1 MDRERYNEKQKMKR
15 KRKYLTTGKKE
26 RSRSEGMDKKLIRG
40 KERESHGEEFSPFTL
55 ESFNIPESIKRDRRR
70 IAESGVRSKEVVV
83 SDEESGKREGAIFRF
98 EAVNGSC
105 MEFISA
111 VQTFDKLFKRPVIF
125 GYGIEILE
133 ADNFFMDERRRMGL
147 VDKMDTGRIRGITVG
162 D

>member
-1 MDRERYNEKQKMKR
+1 MNGELIGGIERK
-15 KRKYLTTGKKE
+15 
-26 RSRSEGMDKKLIRG
+26 
-40 KERESHGEEFSPFTL
+40 SHGKDFSPFTL
-55 ESFNIPESIKRDRRR
+55 ESFNIAESIEGNRRR
-70 IAESGVRSKEVVV
+70 IAESRMGSEEVVV
-83 SDEESGKREGAIFRF
+83 SDKESGKGERSILRF

-111 VQTFDKLFKRPVIF
+111 VKAFDKLFKRPVFF
-125 GYGIEILE
+125 GFGIEVLE